1 MEAVMDELAWHA
13 LPRLVCEVREV
24 PGLIPVFT
32 SASVT
37 DARVEGAALTLRL
50 ESGETVS
57 CDEYRRRCLAGE
69 AFRGFAF
76 AVVTAAEDRVLSLAV
91 PPVALPHRLA
101 LVRPEDPTEFALCV
115 LQMFLENCPAAEAD
129 AARCL
134 RLGRWLERARAPPA
148 QKLRRLL
155 HVGATRALNTLMFAA
170 HLSPL
175 DETRVLPHYPI
186 AQRLLSAPRAPPVVD
201 ALFAAG
207 FGPLLGLP
215 GDAPPP
221 DGLVRT
227 RPGGALTAPL
237 RTPEMAEAVYRWWT
251 TAPRA
256 LTEKTMFVRYE

>member
-1 MEAVMDELAWHA
+1 M
-13 LPRLVCEVREV
+13 

-148 QKLRRLL
+148 QN
-155 HVGATRALNTLMFAA
+155 GGEQFDQGF
-170 HLSPL
+170 S
-175 DETRVLPHYPI
+175 
-186 AQRLLSAPRAPPVVD
+186 VD
-201 ALFAAG
+201 
-207 FGPLLGLP
+207 
-215 GDAPPP
+215 
-221 DGLVRT
+221 
-227 RPGGALTAPL
+227 GGAPIEPGPVAGDSDIKIAATGQIGEPGAGLW
-237 RTPEMAEAVYRWWT
+237 VGHHCG
-251 TAPRA
+251 
-256 LTEKTMFVRYE
+256 

>member
-1 MEAVMDELAWHA
+1 
-13 LPRLVCEVREV
+13 
-24 PGLIPVFT
+24 
-32 SASVT
+32 
-37 DARVEGAALTLRL
+37 
-50 ESGETVS
+50 S

-175 DETRVLPHYPI
+175 DETRVLPHY
-186 AQRLLSAPRAPPVVD
+186 
-201 ALFAAG
+201 
-207 FGPLLGLP
+207 
-215 GDAPPP
+215 
-221 DGLVRT
+221 
-227 RPGGALTAPL
+227 
-237 RTPEMAEAVYRWWT
+237 
-251 TAPRA
+251 
-256 LTEKTMFVRYE
+256 